1 MMEHEL
7 VTLLG
12 ISLQDELS
20 SREISSLYE
29 NVFHV
34 PVHQEE
40 VHDAVKKVCGCTEG
54 THCNARNLFDTL
66 LEIER
71 QHFIKD
77 QGDQTQ
83 DEKTKKL
90 VYLWRLKKEARM
102 LCDRWSD
109 KGLRAVLCD
118 NGDSIKRTKYLT
130 THDLLRVVDD
140 KYEIMQQKLYTE
152 MLEDHYGCSSW
163 EAMLGWQQEEKLVEL
178 QALTEHAF
186 KNNDSVSLSEL
197 PGAFRLYRSSNRLV
211 LLGVPENVDSSSI
224 LEWTAVYNLKELH
237 KNYQEEKAS
246 LKKKLAFNSKRLKKF
261 LSFAFQKFCQQ
272 CPWDKSILLVVNMS
286 VNIGKQLIG
295 WLLTECG
302 NVFSAEEVPYLEVLC
317 AADSN
322 KGQNRL
328 DEVCVEGEVEKN
340 EDNTRYEK
348 QGSLIAVTWSKQTEA
363 TTEME
368 KATLEHETE
377 DTKETETNELPIEE
391 KQEEPAPESRN
402 LSDSDFI
409 KGGLQAEDG
418 QEMAINKAGSFE
430 PVGTSGVQRERSIVH
445 ISEME
450 REETMRSLVDL
461 QRKAES
467 KRQRDKERQMLRVQE
482 RLSILR
488 NRKSDEDLLGN
499 KQGDG
504 LKHLTEN
511 LKKEDKSRQKTLVRE
526 KLEQVRRERTHIMQ
540 SKRDR
545 NTAGFKELLDPV
557 VHSNLTRQEDVKEQK
572 ESV

>member
-1 MMEHEL
+1 MQ
-7 VTLLG
+7 LLF
-12 ISLQDELS
+12 SLLTQQPLPARKNE
-20 SREISSLYE
+20 
-29 NVFHV
+29 
-34 PVHQEE
+34 
-40 VHDAVKKVCGCTEG
+40 DAEVCGG
-54 THCNARNLFDTL
+54 
-66 LEIER
+66 
-71 QHFIKD
+71 
-77 QGDQTQ
+77 
-83 DEKTKKL
+83 
-90 VYLWRLKKEARM
+90 
-102 LCDRWSD
+102 
-109 KGLRAVLCD
+109 
-118 NGDSIKRTKYLT
+118 GDSSEDMYGVMDPSSVGIQETLNETNENKQDHSL
-130 THDLLRVVDD
+130 H
-140 KYEIMQQKLYTE
+140 
-152 MLEDHYGCSSW
+152 LE
-163 EAMLGWQQEEKLVEL
+163 
-178 QALTEHAF
+178 
-186 KNNDSVSLSEL
+186 
-197 PGAFRLYRSSNRLV
+197 R
-211 LLGVPENVDSSSI
+211 
-224 LEWTAVYNLKELH
+224 KELC
-237 KNYQEEKAS
+237 S
-246 LKKKLAFNSKRLKKF
+246 
-261 LSFAFQKFCQQ
+261 
-272 CPWDKSILLVVNMS
+272 
-286 VNIGKQLIG
+286 
-295 WLLTECG
+295 ECG

-328 DEVCVEGEVEKN
+328 DEVCIEGEVEKN
-340 EDNTRYEK
+340 EDNTSYEK
-348 QGSLIAVTWSKQTEA
+348 QGSLIAVAWSKQTEA

-368 KATLEHETE
+368 KTTLEHETE

-391 KQEEPAPESRN
+391 KQEQPAPESRN

-409 KGGLQAEDG
+409 KGGLQVEDA

-430 PVGTSGVQRERSIVH
+430 PAGTSGVQRERSIVH

-511 LKKEDKSRQKTLVRE
+511 LKKEDKSRQKTLVRQ